1 MIGTGTL
8 VVIVVL
14 ILSVLGISLVLLP
27 GVLTGGSDVRERV
40 QAYAFVPELGAPK
53 AARRTNVQLY
63 RLRRRLNAMLSAI
76 GSEDLYMKLMSANWR
91 ITVTEYVLIRLG
103 LMVTGFL
110 IGWLLLGSLISGVGL
125 AILANLAPGI
135 LLRRAVS
142 RRQIEFEKQLVDV
155 LVLINGAVRAGFSLA
170 QAIEVVEREVKPPA
184 SDEFR
189 RVRLETGIGLS
200 LTQALNNLASR
211 MENDDLNLVVTAV
224 NIHSQVG
231 GNLSMMLMAVTETV
245 RDRNNLFREARVL
258 TTQQRY
264 TSYLLSLLPVFI
276 AVLMFMINAEYFS
289 KLFTSGTIYLLIP
302 IFAVC
307 GIIAGQFVMQRIA
320 RIDV

>member
-1 MIGTGTL
+1 
-8 VVIVVL
+8 
-14 ILSVLGISLVLLP
+14 
-27 GVLTGGSDVRERV
+27 V
-40 QAYAFVPELGAPK
+40 QAYAFVPDVSAPR
-53 AARRTNVQLY
+53 ARRTNVQLY
-63 RLRRRLNAMLSAI
+63 RLRRRLNSMLSAV

-91 ITVTEYVLIRLG
+91 ITVTEYVLIRIG
-103 LMVTGFL
+103 LMVVGFL
-110 IGWLLLGSLISGVGL
+110 IGWLIAGSALSGIGL
-125 AILANLAPGI
+125 AILLNLAPGI

-184 SDEFR
+184 NEEFR

-200 LTQALNNLASR
+200 LTQALNNLAAR

-224 NIHSQVG
+224 NIHNQVG
-231 GNLSMMLMAVTETV
+231 GNLSTMLEAVTETV

-264 TSYLLSLLPVFI
+264 TSYLISVLPI
-276 AVLMFMINAEYFS
+276 IIGILIFMINSEYFMQ
-289 KLFTSGTIYLLIP
+289 LFTSGTVYLLIP
-302 IFAVC
+302 TFAVI
-307 GIIAGQFVMQRIA
+307 GIIAGHFVLQRIA
-320 RIDV
+320 KIDV